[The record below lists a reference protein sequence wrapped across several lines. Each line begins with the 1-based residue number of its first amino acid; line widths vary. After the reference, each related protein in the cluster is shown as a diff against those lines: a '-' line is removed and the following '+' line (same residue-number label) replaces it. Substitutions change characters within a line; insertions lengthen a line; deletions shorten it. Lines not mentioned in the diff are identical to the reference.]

1 MNAVITG
8 NTLRMHAY
16 EQIGDGSYRSHE
28 TVQFFGWATPVTC
41 LCGLTSDK
49 LTRLVNPGGARASV
63 DDCIGCGPRRTERYV
78 ERRAPEGDPWHSI
91 DRADP
96 VRTLCSLPAGSDW
109 IFYQPTGRPVPES
122 RCKACEQARAA
133 ARH

>member
-1 MNAVITG
+1 
-8 NTLRMHAY
+8 MHAY
-16 EQIGDGSYRSHE
+16 EQIGDGLYRSHE

-41 LCGLTSDK
+41 LCGLTSDQ
-49 LTRLVNPGGARASV
+49 LTRLVNPGGARANV
-63 DDCIGCGPRRTERYV
+63 NDCIGCGPRRTERYV
-78 ERRAPEGDPWHSI
+78 ERRASEGDPWHSI

-96 VRTLCSLPAGSDW
+96 IRTLCSLPAGSDW
-109 IFYQPTGRPVPES
+109 IFYRPTGRPVPES